1 MTGNKVF
8 RTATTA
14 LLAVALAAH
23 AAPAEDDADIA
34 VHVRQDGNRVAVDVD
49 IPVKAT
55 AVEAWNVITDYDNM
69 SKFVTSLQ
77 SSRIL
82 ERNGNKVILYQ
93 KGVASRG
100 PLSITFEN
108 IREIVLTPPTQIQ
121 SHLISGDLEESD
133 FTTHVVDHGD
143 SSRIVNHGEFIPK
156 MWVPP
161 IIGPMLIEAETRT
174 QFQELRAEIMRRR
187 AEAATARQ

>member
-1 MTGNKVF
+1 MSAKVLLGF
-8 RTATTA
+8 AATA
-14 LLAVALAAH
+14 LLATALTAH
-23 AAPAEDDADIA
+23 AATPEDDADIG
-34 VHVRQDGNRVAVDVD
+34 VNVRQHGNRIAVDVD

-55 AVEAWNVITDYDNM
+55 AIEAWNVITDYDNM
-69 SKFVTSLQ
+69 PKFVTSLQ
-77 SSRIL
+77 SSKVL
-82 ERNGNKVILYQ
+82 ERNGNTVILYQ

-121 SHLISGDLEESD
+121 SRLISGDLEESD